1 MIPSSGLADPL
12 PLGAVSTDGWSG
24 WDDEEGPHRLLYG
37 QRHQVGAVVVGG
49 WAMQEIV
56 DRNSGA
62 TRVHVEPTSEVYV
75 DRIDQH
81 GQQVQCF
88 DLTRHEARELAVAL
102 LRAAGDVDTMAE
114 VERVALTLRKRVLV
128 ADESE
133 GRIEVECRPF
143 EPDMPDY
150 DGQRFLAI
158 HVDGREKSF
167 VCLSA
172 EQAAA
177 LVALLV
183 VEPAA
188 S

>member
-1 MIPSSGLADPL
+1 M
-12 PLGAVSTDGWSG
+12 STDGWSG

-37 QRHQVGAVVVGG
+37 RRHQVGAAVVGG

-56 DRNSGA
+56 DRNSGG
-62 TRVHVEPTSEVYV
+62 TRVHVESSSEVYV

-88 DLTRHEARELAVAL
+88 DLTRQEARELAVAL
-102 LRAAGDVDTMAE
+102 LRAASDVDTMAG
-114 VERVALTLRKRVLV
+114 VEKECDSRSNRMLV
-128 ADESE
+128 ADDTE

-158 HVDGREKSF
+158 HVDGREESF
-167 VCLSA
+167 VCLTA
-172 EQAAA
+172 EQAAELA
-177 LVALLV
+177 ALLV